1 MNVPD
6 VAVVPTSQS
15 VQPAA
20 PALYWIVYDAM
31 SVTPTSGPHDT
42 RNALR
47 FSYWPNVFTWEPG
60 PTVSTIVHV
69 SLADGWDSW
78 FPEASSAV
86 VANSYTPSADA
97 VNERKPKFPL
107 GWTEYGIQI
116 ALPAVRYHRVM
127 LATPVPF
134 PSEAP
139 YEVQKVSVFSYV
151 GKGLAADVGAS
162 LSTIT
167 NDSVWLVPMSTDRG
181 SLVKLYGGY
190 VTLTWVTLSVG
201 TGVKPFGQRAS
212 TSRKFRTV
220 RFPAAITATFVNGL
234 FSAIASV

>member
-1 MNVPD
+1 MS
-6 VAVVPTSQS
+6 VVPTTGPHAIANWRVFSYLGNVVTADSGGVTSTIVHDSFPDTAS
-15 VQPAA
+15 VFPAWSVA
-20 PALYWIVYDAM
+20 TERNWYVWPSWPVNVPEVVAAVATSL

-97 VNERKPKFPL
+97 VNERKPKFPP
-107 GWTEYGIQI
+107 GWTEYWIQI
-116 ALPAVRYHRVM
+116 ALPAVRYHRVT

-139 YEVQKVSVFSYV
+139 YEIQKVSVFSYV

-181 SLVKLYGGY
+181 SLVK
-190 VTLTWVTLSVG
+190 
-201 TGVKPFGQRAS
+201 A
-212 TSRKFRTV
+212 
-220 RFPAAITATFVNGL
+220 
-234 FSAIASV
+234 